1 MKGPIQYIESFE
13 FKEAI
18 ERIESDTLL
27 VVIDEKVLELHSDK
41 LHLDL
46 VDKDVIFYRV
56 TGGEDLKTFSELQKC
71 LEFFLE
77 KGVHRKSHLIAI
89 GGGTVSDF
97 AGLVASMLLRGI
109 SWSVIPTTLLGMV
122 DAAIGGKVGI
132 NSKKGKNL
140 IGDFYPPENI
150 FTCLE
155 FLSTLSLSEIQ
166 SGRGEILKYC
176 LLDRATYN
184 AVMGNRSLKDL
195 IRTCADFKLKI
206 VEHDIREMGARKILN
221 LGHTFG
227 HSFEVLQKLPHGIAV
242 VLGIHL
248 ILRLFDQK
256 EMEETLVAL
265 IDKLE
270 LVTPLDLY
278 DKGLTPDQVFE
289 LVLKDKKR
297 LPGDKIELISVRNIA
312 YHVIEE
318 ISVQDLKLKFG
329 DIWKNL

>member
-1 MKGPIQYIESFE
+1 MSQNVQYIESFE

-18 ERIESDTLL
+18 EKIDSDTLL
-27 VVIDEKVLELHSDK
+27 VVIDEKVQTLHSDK

-46 VDKDVIFYRV
+46 VDKEIIYYSV
-56 TGGEDLKTFSELQKC
+56 TGGEDLKSFSELEKC

-109 SWSVIPTTLLGMV
+109 PWSVIPTTLLGMV
-122 DAAIGGKVGI
+122 DAAIGGKVAI

-155 FLSTLSLSEIQ
+155 FLSTLDQSEIE

-184 AVMGNRSLKDL
+184 AVIGNRSLKDL

-206 VEHDIREMGARKILN
+206 VEHDIGEQGARKILN

-227 HSFEVLQKLPHGIAV
+227 HSFEFLQKLPHGIAV
-242 VLGIHL
+242 ALGIHL
-248 ILRLFDQK
+248 VLRLFDQK
-256 EMEETLVAL
+256 EMEQTLMTL
-265 IDKLE
+265 MEKLE
-270 LVTPLDLY
+270 LTTPLDLY
-278 DKGLTPDQVFE
+278 EKSLTPDQIFE

-297 LPGDKIELISVRNIA
+297 LAGDKIELISVRDIA

-318 ISVQDLKLKFG
+318 LSVEELKRRFTAV
-329 DIWKNL
+329 WENL